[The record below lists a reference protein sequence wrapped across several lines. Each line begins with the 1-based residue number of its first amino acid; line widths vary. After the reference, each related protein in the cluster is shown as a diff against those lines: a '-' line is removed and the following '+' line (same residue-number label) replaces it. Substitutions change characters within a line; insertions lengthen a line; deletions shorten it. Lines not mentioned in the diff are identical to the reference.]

1 MRTNEFT
8 VFPVTMK
15 ISNQD
20 IDKIIEIALDEGS
33 CLSWCYNIE
42 SMYSETVP
50 VSRVI
55 STGGILLFYC
65 MDRVYTLS
73 KVKIIQGLQQ
83 ALPYLAKFV
92 NEDTLDLSSINSD
105 DADFI
110 IQLALFNELLFD

>member
-1 MRTNEFT
+1 MSNNDFS

-20 IDKIIEIALDEGS
+20 IDKIIEKGLDEGS
-33 CLSWCYNIE
+33 LHWCYNVE
-42 SMYSETVP
+42 SMYDETVP
-50 VSRVI
+50 ISRVI
-55 STGGILLFYC
+55 QNDGILLFYA

-73 KVKIIQGLQQ
+73 KVKFLLGLQQ
-83 ALPYLAKFV
+83 ALPYLTKFLKG
-92 NEDTLDLSSINSD
+92 DTLDLSSINSD